1 MAGKLDSLTER
12 VGWLHELRESFSKL
26 WPLAG
31 CLEGYFLGSIV
42 LEELAVGASQVKS
55 LLFVE
60 PSGTIADLVRS
71 LRLTVALVVDGTGRA
86 VVDTVCLG
94 LLVFHVLPLS
104 ACFNAWDGSDKAQSA
119 LSLIWILV
127 LALRL
132 VLCFLLPV
140 AVDGACFDE
149 TELDS
154 ALLWLLGLIPML
166 ELLFLLPA
174 AMDVIEYAS
183 PLLWLL
189 ELTSRLGLCFLLPQ
203 PPPPM

>member
-1 MAGKLDSLTER
+1 MFAALSKVRDASDLILG
-12 VGWLHELRESFSKL
+12 RESFSKL

-31 CLEGYFLGSIV
+31 CLEGCFLRSIV
-42 LEELAVGASQVKS
+42 SEELAVGASQVES

-86 VVDTVCLG
+86 VVDTVCVG
-94 LLVFHVLPLS
+94 LLVLHFLPLS
-104 ACFNAWDGSDKAQSA
+104 ACFNAWDGSVFITDGSRLLVEFLSSRIERYCDKAQSA
-119 LSLIWILV
+119 LALIWILE

-132 VLCFLLPV
+132 ELCFFLPV

-166 ELLFLLPA
+166 KLLFLLPA
-174 AMDVIEYAS
+174 AMDVI
-183 PLLWLL
+183 
-189 ELTSRLGLCFLLPQ
+189 
-203 PPPPM
+203 